1 MQSAL
6 SNLNLDPTEAY
17 GPSATLPLRQDMRF
31 TVSARG
37 KPARAPLLRFLARH
51 FASVPV
57 AQLDSVF
64 GFVEPTTLYGGRVFR
79 GAELS
84 PNDVGIMA
92 EVGIGLR
99 LPLSNHFVTEE
110 EYERNR
116 QFLER
121 YHRDGNATIVTNDD
135 LARWIRRDYP
145 LYRVEASM
153 IKHLR
158 TPQRVEKA
166 LSIYHTVILP
176 MECCEQPD
184 LLREMPHK
192 ERITL
197 FANAGCALTCPARTC
212 YASVSRINKQDN
224 DTEFNCSQQVKERER
239 RGMVDFDLE
248 QLVALGFRRFKLLRA
263 RPGAATGY

>member
-1 MQSAL
+1 
-6 SNLNLDPTEAY
+6 
-17 GPSATLPLRQDMRF
+17 
-31 TVSARG
+31 V
-37 KPARAPLLRFLARH
+37 
-51 FASVPV
+51 
-57 AQLDSVF
+57 
-64 GFVEPTTLYGGRVFR
+64 
-79 GAELS
+79 
-84 PNDVGIMA
+84 
-92 EVGIGLR
+92 
-99 LPLSNHFVTEE
+99 
-110 EYERNR
+110 
-116 QFLER
+116 
-121 YHRDGNATIVTNDD
+121 
-135 LARWIRRDYP
+135 
-145 LYRVEASM
+145 